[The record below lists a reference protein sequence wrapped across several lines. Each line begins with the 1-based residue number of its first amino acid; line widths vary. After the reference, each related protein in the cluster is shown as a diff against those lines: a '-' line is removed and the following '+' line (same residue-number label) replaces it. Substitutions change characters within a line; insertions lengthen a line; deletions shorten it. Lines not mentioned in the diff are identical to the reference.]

1 MAVKT
6 KDFSQEFCSEE
17 PDLKFLNLSPST
29 LFGSDEYP
37 RFVTEESFDSDAD
50 ISQVN
55 CKPIHMNTK

>member
-17 PDLKFLNLSPST
+17 PDLKILNLPPST
-29 LFGSDEYP
+29 LFGRDEYP
-37 RFVTEESFDSDAD
+37 RFVPEESFNSDVD

-55 CKPIHMNTK
+55 NMPIHMVTK